1 MDRPTLGRRG
11 AAFLALLAAFGPLPA
26 GPQEPLPSATPK
38 LSVLLI
44 MVDGVGTRLGC
55 YGADVKTPHIDRLS
69 SMGRRFNRAYCQ
81 YPASGASRT
90 SLMTGWRPE
99 RTRVW
104 GPPEGRVA
112 DAIPLQERFHA
123 GGYFTARVGKVYNG
137 PAEESFEWDLAE
149 DAPKPAPGP
158 PAESLP
164 QQQVARRVAS
174 LIEEKRDGLFFIA
187 AAFGQSELPAEALER
202 HPPSAV
208 ALPRKR
214 DTWSDIPAI
223 AVLPTPMDRP
233 DRQARPT
240 PLPDAA
246 RRLRIASQDARV
258 ALVDAQIGVLL
269 ETLDRL
275 KLWERMVV
283 VLVGDR
289 GPDLGEHGELL
300 RSDTLFESSL
310 RTPLIITAPAMRQ
323 PGAAAKPLVELVDVY
338 PTLTELCGLKKVK
351 RTEGTS
357 LVSLLEDPTRS
368 VKTAVFSVAAREA
381 GHLGRS
387 LRTDRFRYSD
397 WPDGSRELYDHQLDP
412 HEWTNL
418 ALQSGQE
425 ATLAQLRG
433 MFEARELSAAPP
445 PPQPAPVVRSKKK
458 LNVLLIVLD
467 DLSVRLGSYGYDVK
481 TPNIDRLAGK
491 GRRFERAYSQ
501 VAMCSPSR
509 ASFLSGWRPERI
521 NLWRNDEPV
530 RERLRGAVPLQEHF
544 HAAGYYTARV
554 GKVYHGRWESEF
566 KWDLSES
573 LPPSAEKVPEEAE
586 SPTPVED
593 RTAPRQER
601 DSESA
606 AEGSV
611 AHWWLMSDDKDEEEP
626 DGQRA
631 RRVAQLLEEHR
642 AGPFFIAAGFAKP
655 HLRWVAPRKYFEM
668 YPPEGV
674 QLPQEPPDDADDI
687 PLIAV
692 ANAVLQRPG
701 LFLTGKEPELDDEM
715 RRRAIAAHNACVSF
729 VDAQVGVVLEALDR
743 LKLWDSTL
751 VVLLGDHGFHLGE
764 HRGLWRKDT
773 LFEEALQA
781 PLIVV
786 GPGVSKPGAPTRA
799 IVELLD
805 LYPTLVE
812 LAQLA
817 RPGGVQGTS
826 LVPLLKDPEAKG
838 REAAFSFR
846 RCYPPQLGRS
856 IRTERYRFTEW
867 PDGGQELY
875 DLSSDPRELTN
886 LARLPA
892 RSEAVAALRKRLYD
906 GYAAALAEPTASAGA
921 DR

>member
-1 MDRPTLGRRG
+1 MERPTLGRRG
-11 AAFLALLAAFGPLPA
+11 AAVLALLAAFGPRPA

-44 MVDGVGTRLGC
+44 TVDGLGTRLGC
-55 YGADVKTPHIDRLS
+55 YGANVKTPHVDRLA
-69 SMGRRFNRAYCQ
+69 SMGRRFSRAYCQ
-81 YPASGASRT
+81 YPASGPSRT

-99 RTRVW
+99 RTGVW
-104 GPPEGRVA
+104 GPPEKRVA
-112 DAIPLQERFHA
+112 HAIPLQERFHA
-123 GGYFTARVGKVYNG
+123 GGYFTARIGKVFNG
-137 PAEESFEWDLAE
+137 PAEGGFEWDLAE
-149 DAPKPAPGP
+149 DAPQAAPAT
-158 PAESLP
+158 PAASVAEH
-164 QQQVARRVAS
+164 QIARRVAG
-174 LIEEKRDGLFFIA
+174 LIEEKRDRLFFIA
-187 AAFGQSELPAEALER
+187 AAFNESELPAGALER
-202 HPPSAV
+202 QPPSAV
-208 ALPRKR
+208 ALPKKR
-214 DTWSDIPAI
+214 DAWGDVPAI
-223 AVLPTPMDRP
+223 GVLPTPMDKP
-233 DRQARPT
+233 GRQARPT
-240 PLPDAA
+240 ALPDAE
-246 RRLRIASQDARV
+246 RRRRIAAQDARV

-275 KLWERMVV
+275 KLWDRVVV

-289 GPDLGEHGELL
+289 GPDLGDHGELL
-300 RSDTLFESSL
+300 RSDTLFETSL
-310 RTPLIITAPAMRQ
+310 RTPLIVAAPGMKQA
-323 PGAAAKPLVELVDVY
+323 GAGAEQLVELVDVY
-338 PTLTELCGLKKVK
+338 PTLTELCGLKKMK

-357 LVSLLEDPTRS
+357 LVPLLEDPTRS
-368 VKTAVFSVAAREA
+368 VKTAVFSVTAREA
-381 GHLGRS
+381 GQLGRS
-387 LRTDRFRYSD
+387 LRTDRYRYSE
-397 WPDGSRELYDHQLDP
+397 WPDGALELYDHQTDP

-418 ALQSGQE
+418 ALQPDHQ

-433 MFEARELSAAPP
+433 MFEARELTAAPP

-481 TPNIDRLAGK
+481 TPNIDRLAGM

-521 NLWRNDEPV
+521 NLWSNDEPV
-530 RERLRGAVPLQEHF
+530 REHIRGAVPLQEHF
-544 HAAGYYTARV
+544 HATGYYTARV
-554 GKVYHGRWESEF
+554 GKVYHSRWESEF
-566 KWDLSES
+566 QWDLSES
-573 LPPSAEKVPEEAE
+573 LPAPVEQAAEAQE
-586 SPTPVED
+586 SPGPAED
-593 RTAPRQER
+593 RSASRQER
-601 DSESA
+601 DSESM

-611 AHWWLMSDDKDEEEP
+611 AHWWLMTDDKDEEEP

-668 YPPEGV
+668 YPPEGIR
-674 QLPQEPPDDADDI
+674 LPQEPADDADDI

-692 ANAVLQRPG
+692 ANALIERPG
-701 LFLTGKEPELDDEM
+701 LFLTGKEPELDAEM
-715 RRRAIAAHNACVSF
+715 RKRAIAAHNACVSF
-729 VDAQVGVVLEALDR
+729 VDAQLGVVLEAMDR
-743 LKLWDSTL
+743 LKLWDSTM

-773 LFEEALQA
+773 LFEEALQT
-781 PLIVV
+781 PLIIA

-812 LAQLA
+812 LAHLA

-838 REAAFSFR
+838 RDAAFSFR

-856 IRTERYRFTEW
+856 MRTERYRFTEW
-867 PDGGQELY
+867 PDGSQELY

-886 LARLPA
+886 LV
-892 RSEAVAALRKRLYD
+892 RSPERSSTVAALRKRLYD
-906 GYAAALAEPTASAGA
+906 GYAAALAEPTASAGD